1 MKTCS
6 INYLYLSPILLSA
19 LVLTSFPS
27 STIAEVPNSN
37 ATQLLSA
44 REENLPANAERST
57 APVAAS
63 PADSNTTNNNINNA
77 ARSFRIRTDDW
88 AYLTIQSLNQRH
100 DCGADIPQRTMTR
113 REMGAAITACAQ
125 VLERK
130 VALANSP
137 AAVEGNNNNTSDVP
151 AENDAAATIQDI
163 AALKQLAESFQNEL
177 TDVNIRLQVA
187 ETAIARLPATPF
199 SMTTK
204 LVGEGIM
211 SLGYFSG
218 GRNVAAVAASGTTAA
233 TAGSLGSATNF
244 TDRVRLN
251 FDSTFSGQDR
261 LRTRLQSRNTT
272 PYTPRTSST
281 NVATNMTR
289 FGYDGNESN
298 NTGVSLFQYSFPLST
313 QTRATVEVI
322 GSEYNENMYTFNPL
336 LTSSGSGSISRFGR
350 YNPVYRQ
357 SGDGAAVSIDHK
369 FNNQFNVSVGYA
381 VPGAASTSITPGIDG
396 NTGSLFGGP
405 NSFIVQAKYS
415 PNSNLDLGLVYANS
429 YHPNGA
435 NVSGGTGSGFANNPF
450 SSRTTANHY
459 NFLISGKVS
468 ANLVVS
474 GWLGLTEASQVGGSN
489 SASIYNFAVSAA
501 LPNFGAQG
509 NTLALIAGV
518 PPRASSNTL
527 ATRRDIDT
535 SLHLEA
541 LYKIRYNDNI
551 DITPGVLLITS
562 PEHNSNNNSIFVGVV
577 RTTFKF

>member
-1 MKTCS
+1 
-6 INYLYLSPILLSA
+6 
-19 LVLTSFPS
+19 
-27 STIAEVPNSN
+27 
-37 ATQLLSA
+37 
-44 REENLPANAERST
+44 
-57 APVAAS
+57 
-63 PADSNTTNNNINNA
+63 
-77 ARSFRIRTDDW
+77 
-88 AYLTIQSLNQRH
+88 
-100 DCGADIPQRTMTR
+100 
-113 REMGAAITACAQ
+113 
-125 VLERK
+125 
-130 VALANSP
+130 
-137 AAVEGNNNNTSDVP
+137 
-151 AENDAAATIQDI
+151 
-163 AALKQLAESFQNEL
+163 
-177 TDVNIRLQVA
+177 
-187 ETAIARLPATPF
+187 
-199 SMTTK
+199 
-204 LVGEGIM
+204 
-211 SLGYFSG
+211 
-218 GRNVAAVAASGTTAA
+218 
-233 TAGSLGSATNF
+233 
-244 TDRVRLN
+244 
-251 FDSTFSGQDR
+251 
-261 LRTRLQSRNTT
+261 
-272 PYTPRTSST
+272 
-281 NVATNMTR
+281 MTR